1 MKTSLKSK
9 IPPLDSLNNTIRNT
23 FYSKKL
29 KKMSTIIYTVFFFSS
44 WRDYMDFKKT
54 FFYFIKPILGGICI
68 ALVILYGATFSKSLA
83 TLLNNN
89 QVSSYSKAVKKAAPA
104 VVNIY
109 SQQYVDSSIDNK
121 QHLQPIG
128 LGSGIIVDQEGYI
141 LTNYHVVAQADQI
154 LIALQD
160 GRLFNAEVVGT
171 DIITDLA
178 VLQIEGNNLPVIPQ
192 NSDYTPQVGDIVL
205 AIGNPYNL
213 GQTITQGIISATG
226 RNGMSSSGR
235 QDFLQTDAAINE
247 GNSGGALINSRG
259 ELVGINTSEFY
270 TNTQNLSSGISFAIP
285 YQLSQTIMKNLIQDG
300 RVIRGSLGLVA
311 EKLDPLLARL
321 WGLKAQN
328 SIIIKAVN
336 ENGPAFNAGVQANDI
351 LLKIDNKPVVSLITA
366 MDSVAEIKPGSK
378 TTLTLLRRGKE
389 IQLSVTVGE
398 LNTID
403 NNSTN

>member
-1 MKTSLKSK
+1 M
-9 IPPLDSLNNTIRNT
+9 N
-23 FYSKKL
+23 
-29 KKMSTIIYTVFFFSS
+29 
-44 WRDYMDFKKT
+44 FKAH
-54 FFYFIKPILGGICI
+54 FLYFLKPIFWGLII
-68 ALVILYGATFSKSLA
+68 AIVIMYGSKFINNIGEH
-83 TLLNNN
+83 LNNN
-89 QVSSYSKAVKKAAPA
+89 QVASYSEAVKKASPA

-109 SQQYVDSSIDNK
+109 SQQYINSSIDNK
-121 QHLQPIG
+121 QHLQPTG
-128 LGSGIIVDQEGYI
+128 LGSGIIVDKKGYI

-160 GRLFNAEVVGT
+160 GRLFSAKVIGS
-171 DIITDLA
+171 DFITDLA

-192 NSDYTPQVGDIVL
+192 NAKYNPQVGDIVL

-270 TNTQNLSSGISFAIP
+270 TNTQNISNGISFAIP
-285 YQLSQTIMKNLIQDG
+285 YQLSQRIMESLIRDG

-311 EKLDPLLARL
+311 ENLDPLLARL
-321 WGLKAQN
+321 WGLKSQN

-336 ENGPAFNAGVQANDI
+336 MSGPADIAGVQVNDI
-351 LLKIDNKPVVSLITA
+351 LLKINNIPVENLIKA
-366 MDSVAEIKPGSK
+366 LDS
-378 TTLTLLRRGKE
+378 
-389 IQLSVTVGE
+389 
-398 LNTID
+398 
-403 NNSTN
+403 

>member
-1 MKTSLKSK
+1 MNFKA
-9 IPPLDSLNNTIRNT
+9 
-23 FYSKKL
+23 KL
-29 KKMSTIIYTVFFFSS
+29 
-44 WRDYMDFKKT
+44 
-54 FFYFIKPILGGICI
+54 FYFIKPIFWGII
-68 ALVILYGATFSKSLA
+68 LAVVVLYGAKFVHTIGSLI
-83 TLLNNN
+83 NNN
-89 QVSSYSKAVKKAAPA
+89 QVSSYNEAVKKASPA

-128 LGSGIIVDQEGYI
+128 LGSGIIVDQKGYI
-141 LTNYHVVAQADQI
+141 LTNFHVVAQADQI

-160 GRLFNAEVVGT
+160 GRLFNAKVVGS
-171 DIITDLA
+171 DLITDLA

-192 NSDYTPQVGDIVL
+192 NISYTPRVGDVVL

-270 TNTQNLSSGISFAIP
+270 TNTQSLSSGISFAIP
-285 YQLSQTIMKNLIQDG
+285 YQLSQRIMENLIKDG

-336 ENGPAFNAGVQANDI
+336 ENGPAFNAGVEVNDI
-351 LLKIDNKPVVSLITA
+351 LLKIDNKPVVSLVIA

-378 TTLTLLRRGKE
+378 TTLTLLRKGKE
-389 IQLSVTVGE
+389 IQLAVIIGE
-398 LNTID
+398 LNTAEFKNKKAA
-403 NNSTN
+403 NNQK